1 MVQYTFDEAL
11 TLLSKNY
18 NIAKTNLS
26 NNDEDIAFLKDQ
38 LTITEVNISRVHNHG
53 VWLKQ
58 QNKDKN

>member
-26 NNDEDIAFLKDQ
+26 LLHF
-38 LTITEVNISRVHNHG
+38 
-53 VWLKQ
+53 
-58 QNKDKN
+58 